1 MESSTKGNTMTYT
14 LTFTNSTNGFI
25 IEAHEMAHAIEQ
37 LNEYRLE
44 GWNLSGVLTATGE
57 QYNID

>member
-1 MESSTKGNTMTYT
+1 MTYT

-25 IEAHEMAHAIEQ
+25 IEAHDMAHAIEQ